1 MKGLLALHTTM
12 YDTIS
17 HCPVFTRLF
26 LGCSAVNSM
35 LIKRWLL
42 PWDPPPEQTN
52 FFMSSRKL
60 LSRLLQ
66 ADVWTPGMT
75 ERITRQTKHIADCGN
90 TESATISKKLKCI
103 SSLLLPD
110 THVKIGSPYRHR
122 FLTHVTPSL
131 HDVPPSGTVT
141 RQQHYDNVSETKMPE
156 SQVFA
161 SPWTGDVKNYFS
173 GWFYALLKATTF
185 PFETVTKRWWK
196 WQSSL

>member
-1 MKGLLALHTTM
+1 
-12 YDTIS
+12 
-17 HCPVFTRLF
+17 
-26 LGCSAVNSM
+26 M

-42 PWDPPPEQTN
+42 PWDQPPEQN
-52 FFMSSRKL
+52 DFFMSSMKL

-90 TESATISKKLKCI
+90 TESATISKKLMCI

-161 SPWTGDVKNYFS
+161 SPWTDGVKNYFL
-173 GWFYALLKATTF
+173 GMVLRL
-185 PFETVTKRWWK
+185 TKNYK
-196 WQSSL
+196 FSFQNSH